1 MKGIR
6 RENMGEE
13 KIRGKDNRLV
23 LGVTGG
29 IGSGKSTVAGM
40 LEALGAP
47 VIDSDIIARRV
58 VEPGKPAWKEIV
70 AHFGEKVLQ
79 ADGRIDRKKLA
90 DIVFNDA
97 EERKKLEN
105 FTHPIIME
113 ELARQVNEIAEK
125 DPEAIIQ
132 AIVPLLIEINQQH
145 RFHKVLVVHVPEAV
159 QIERLVKRDGIG
171 KEEAADRLKAQ
182 LPIDAKLAYADFV
195 IYNQGSLEETKKQ
208 VKTLWEELKRIQRA
222 YAERR
227 TP

>member
-1 MKGIR
+1 MDGD
-6 RENMGEE
+6 

-29 IGSGKSTVAGM
+29 IASGKSTVAGM

-47 VIDSDIIARRV
+47 LIDTDVIARCV
-58 VEPGKPAWKEIV
+58 VEPAKPAWKEIV

-79 ADGRIDRKKLA
+79 ADGHIDRKKLS
-90 DIVFNDA
+90 DIVFSDA
-97 EERKKLEN
+97 GERKKLEN

-125 DPEAIIQ
+125 EPGAIIQ

-159 QIERLVKRDGIG
+159 QIARLVKRAGIG
-171 KEEAADRLKAQ
+171 KEEAADRLQAQ
-182 LPIDAKLAYADFV
+182 LPIDDKLAYADFV
-195 IYNQGSLEETKKQ
+195 IHNEGSLEETNKQ
-208 VKTLWEELKRIQRA
+208 AKALWEELKRIQRIPTDG
-222 YAERR
+222 RK
-227 TP
+227 P

>member
-1 MKGIR
+1 MQLNLTGHHMEITPALR
-6 RENMGEE
+6 SYIENKFERLERHFEQMTNIHVILSIE
-13 KIRGKDNRLV
+13 KERQKAEATIHVNRGNIYADSQHEDMYAA
-23 LGVTGG
+23 
-29 IGSGKSTVAGM
+29 ID
-40 LEALGAP
+40 AL
-47 VIDSDIIARRV
+47 IDKLDRQV
-58 VEPGKPAWKEIV
+58 KKHKE
-70 AHFGEKVLQ
+70 
-79 ADGRIDRKKLA
+79 KLT
-90 DIVFNDA
+90 D
-97 EERKKLEN
+97 
-105 FTHPIIME
+105 PIIME

-222 YAERR
+222 YAGRR

>member
-1 MKGIR
+1 
-6 RENMGEE
+6 MGRE
-13 KIRGKDNRLV
+13 KIWGKDNRLV

-29 IGSGKSTVAGM
+29 IASGKSTVAGM

-47 VIDSDIIARRV
+47 VIDTDVIARRV
-58 VEPGKPAWKEIV
+58 VEPGKPAWKKIV
-70 AHFGEKVLQ
+70 AHFGEKVLEE
-79 ADGRIDRKKLA
+79 DGHLDRKKLA
-90 DIVFNDA
+90 DIVFKDA
-97 EERKKLEN
+97 GERKKLEN

-113 ELARQVNEIAEK
+113 ELARQVNDIAEK

-145 RFHKVLVVHVPEAV
+145 RFHKVLVVHVPKAV

-182 LPIDAKLAYADFV
+182 LPIDDKLAYADFV
-195 IYNQGSLEETKKQ
+195 IHNEHSLKETRNQVE
-208 VKTLWEELKRIQRA
+208 VLWEELKRIQRA